1 MQMYHSSIGEHM
13 KHFQEH
19 YQNLSHSEGQPD
31 HESRRFRF
39 GGREGHCGKHFRG
52 RGSEFGGGHGGGEG
66 RHGFGRPWGRGG
78 FGGRMPFAAR
88 VFGGDDLKIVL
99 LKLIDEKPSHGY
111 ELMKDIEEKLN
122 GAYSPSPGLIYPT
135 LTWLEEMGYATVSTS
150 EGSKK
155 LYTITDDGRKFLAEK
170 KSVVDAIFE
179 RMNEAGNAYG
189 HGRAPQILRAVEN
202 FRYALRL
209 KTTQGQIT
217 PEQIQ
222 KIADAIDAAA
232 KLVEQA

>member
-19 YQNLSHSEGQPD
+19 FQNPSHSEGQPD

-39 GGREGHCGKHFRG
+39 GGREGPCGKSFRG
-52 RGSEFGGGHGGGEG
+52 RGGEFGGGHAGGEG

-99 LKLIDEKPSHGY
+99 LQLINEKPSHGY
-111 ELMKDIEEKLN
+111 ELMKAIEEKLN

-155 LYTITDDGRKFLAEK
+155 LYTITDDGKKFLAEK

-179 RMNEAGNAYG
+179 RMNEAGNSYG

-209 KTTQGQIT
+209 KTTQGQMT